1 MRCRGQSRINILM
14 DLTILQNVLSYS
26 DPIEM
31 PVSEL
36 LTGVYV
42 FSIPSYQRGYRWES
56 SEDGIKDND
65 VKQVDDLLNDLT
77 AFAMA
82 NTHKSA
88 SYYLQP
94 LMVKPKQTQGTYEWD
109 VLDGQQRLTTLLL
122 VLRCINEKLY
132 SNNPLPLYSI
142 RYENRKQLNFGKITY
157 NQTSI
162 DYNYPVPTDNLDS
175 YFVRKAKDRIE
186 RWYDLEIKNDQS
198 LQDKI
203 KELLFYPDKSRT
215 GVSLSPALRAKFIWY
230 NVEPLSA
237 TVPPLT
243 GNRLHDIEI
252 FNRLNRGKIS
262 LTSSELIKALFL
274 LCIKNSPSSGSS
286 LMNPDTLVRKWDEM
300 GKKFQN
306 DEFWKMIA
314 PKDTEYSNR
323 MDLLFDFIRDCLGD
337 REQSSYRFYYGKM
350 HPLLSSPNIQQ
361 VENLWNE
368 IKLFF
373 DTLCKWH
380 ENVQM
385 HNYIG
390 FLVDNGER
398 ISSIYN
404 RISNGENLVDIIKA
418 SIGIT
423 DVDDIESL
431 NYQDRNDLIKI
442 RKILLLF
449 NVLTCD
455 KYEQKFPFNLYRD
468 NSYDVEHINSQ
479 TDNPIDKIDE
489 KREWIVEHA
498 LACLWYDR
506 TEQNA
511 QGFLQAANV
520 ARGLIIEGIHLLR
533 HFKQNN
539 DKDVG
544 EQFKSYR
551 AKVENYY
558 ACGNVAAAMANK
570 DSIGNLTL
578 LNSSINREYKNAL
591 FPKKLRTLKRSDQEG
606 AYIPLCT
613 KYLFLKYY
621 SNPQGNVS
629 AFNMMR
635 WRDEDQEEYIKAIKD
650 TIKTVI

>member
-1 MRCRGQSRINILM
+1 M
-14 DLTILQNVLSYS
+14 DYTNLQDILSYS

-36 LTGVYV
+36 LTGVYK

-56 SEDGIKDND
+56 SEIGIVDNG

-77 AFAMA
+77 TFANA
-82 NTHKSA
+82 NAHNSA
-88 SYYLQP
+88 NYYLQP
-94 LMVKPKQTQGTYEWD
+94 LMVKPKHVQGTYEWD

-132 SNNPLPLYSI
+132 SNAPLPLYSI
-142 RYENRKQLNFGKITY
+142 RYENRKQLDFGKITFDQMSANY
-157 NQTSI
+157 
-162 DYNYPVPTDNLDS
+162 DYPVPTDNLDS

-186 RWYDLEIKNDQS
+186 RWYDQEIKNNQS

-203 KELLFYPDKSRT
+203 KELLFYPDKSRK
-215 GVSLSPALRAKFIWY
+215 GVSSSPLLRAKFIWY
-230 NVEPLSA
+230 NVEPISG
-237 TVPPLT
+237 TVPPLS

-262 LTSSELIKALFL
+262 LTNSELIKALFI
-274 LCIKNSPSSGSS
+274 LCIKKSPSSGSS
-286 LMNPDTLVRKWDEM
+286 LMKEDTLVRKWDEM

-306 DEFWKMIA
+306 DVFWKMIA
-314 PKDTEYSNR
+314 PKDAEYSNR
-323 MDLLFDFIRDCLGD
+323 MDLLFDFIRDCQGSKD
-337 REQSSYRFYYGKM
+337 QSSYRFYYEKM
-350 HPLLSSPNIQQ
+350 HPLLSSPDPQQ
-361 VENLWNE
+361 IENLWSE
-368 IKLFF
+368 IKKFF

-390 FLVDNGER
+390 FLVDNGIS
-398 ISSIYN
+398 ISSIYT
-404 RISNGENLVDIIKA
+404 RISSGQKLVDVIKA
-418 SIGIT
+418 NIGIT
-423 DVDDIESL
+423 DINDIETL
-431 NYQDRNDLIKI
+431 NYQNRNDFVKI

-455 KYEQKFPFNLYRD
+455 KYGQKFPFNLYRD

-479 TDNPIDKIDE
+479 TDNPIEKLDE

-498 LACLWYDR
+498 IACLWYDR

-511 QGFLQAANV
+511 QGFTQAAIE
-520 ARGLIIEGIHLLR
+520 ARDLIIKGIKLLKDFR
-533 HFKQNN
+533 KNGKDLGEKFKP
-539 DKDVG
+539 
-544 EQFKSYR
+544 YR
-551 AKVENYY
+551 EDVENYY
-558 ACGNVAAAMANK
+558 ARGSNSDNRHL
-570 DSIGNLTL
+570 IGNLTL

-613 KYLFLKYY
+613 KYMFLKYY

-635 WRDEDQEEYIKAIKD
+635 WRDEDQEEYVKAIKD

>member
-1 MRCRGQSRINILM
+1 M
-14 DLTILQNVLSYS
+14 DYTNLQDILSYS

-36 LTGVYV
+36 LTGVYN

-56 SEDGIKDND
+56 SEIGIVDNG

-77 AFAMA
+77 TFANA
-82 NTHKSA
+82 NAHNSA
-88 SYYLQP
+88 NYYLQP
-94 LMVKPKQTQGTYEWD
+94 LMVKPKHVQGTYKWD

-132 SNNPLPLYSI
+132 SNAPLPLYSI
-142 RYENRKQLNFGKITY
+142 RYENRKQLDFGKITFDQMSANY
-157 NQTSI
+157 
-162 DYNYPVPTDNLDS
+162 DYPVPTDNLDS

-186 RWYDLEIKNDQS
+186 RWYDQEIKNNQS

-203 KELLFYPDKSRT
+203 KELLFYPDKSRK
-215 GVSLSPALRAKFIWY
+215 GVSSSPLLRAKFIWY
-230 NVEPLSA
+230 NVEPISG
-237 TVPPLT
+237 TVPPLS

-262 LTSSELIKALFL
+262 LTNSELIKALFI
-274 LCIKNSPSSGSS
+274 LCIKKSPSSGSS
-286 LMNPDTLVRKWDEM
+286 LMKEDTLVRKWDEM

-314 PKDTEYSNR
+314 PKDAEYSNR
-323 MDLLFDFIRDCLGD
+323 MDLLFDFIRDCQGSKD
-337 REQSSYRFYYGKM
+337 QSSYRFYYEKM
-350 HPLLSSPNIQQ
+350 HPLLSSPDPQQ
-361 VENLWNE
+361 IENLWSE
-368 IKLFF
+368 IKKFF

-390 FLVDNGER
+390 FLVDNGIS
-398 ISSIYN
+398 ISSIYT
-404 RISNGENLVDIIKA
+404 RISSGQKLVDVIKA
-418 SIGIT
+418 NIGIT
-423 DVDDIESL
+423 DINDIETL
-431 NYQDRNDLIKI
+431 NYQNRNDFVKI

-455 KYEQKFPFNLYRD
+455 KYGQKFPFNLYRD

-479 TDNPIDKIDE
+479 TDNPIEKLDE

-498 LACLWYDR
+498 IACLWYDR

-511 QGFLQAANV
+511 QGFTQAAIE
-520 ARGLIIEGIHLLR
+520 ARDLIIKGIKLLKDFR
-533 HFKQNN
+533 KNGKDLGEKFKP
-539 DKDVG
+539 
-544 EQFKSYR
+544 YR
-551 AKVENYY
+551 EDVENYY
-558 ACGNVAAAMANK
+558 ARGSNSDNRHL
-570 DSIGNLTL
+570 IGNLTL

-613 KYLFLKYY
+613 KYMFLKYY

-635 WRDEDQEEYIKAIKD
+635 WRDEDQEEYVKAIKD

>member
-1 MRCRGQSRINILM
+1 M
-14 DLTILQNVLSYS
+14 DYTNLQDILSYS

-36 LTGVYV
+36 LTGVYK

-56 SEDGIKDND
+56 SEIGIVDNG

-77 AFAMA
+77 TFANA
-82 NTHKSA
+82 NAHNSA
-88 SYYLQP
+88 NYYLQP
-94 LMVKPKQTQGTYEWD
+94 LMVKPKHVQGTYEWD

-132 SNNPLPLYSI
+132 SNAPLPLYSI
-142 RYENRKQLNFGKITY
+142 RYKNRKQLDFGKITFDQMSANY
-157 NQTSI
+157 
-162 DYNYPVPTDNLDS
+162 DYPVPTDNLDS

-186 RWYDLEIKNDQS
+186 RWYDQEIKNNQS

-203 KELLFYPDKSRT
+203 KELLFYPDKSRK
-215 GVSLSPALRAKFIWY
+215 GVSSSPLLRAKFIWY
-230 NVEPLSA
+230 NVEPISG
-237 TVPPLT
+237 TVPPLS

-262 LTSSELIKALFL
+262 LTNSELIKALFI
-274 LCIKNSPSSGSS
+274 LCIKKSPSSGSS
-286 LMNPDTLVRKWDEM
+286 LMKEDTLVRKWDEM

-314 PKDTEYSNR
+314 PKDAEYSNC
-323 MDLLFDFIRDCLGD
+323 MDLLFDFIRDCQGSKD
-337 REQSSYRFYYGKM
+337 QSSYRFYYEKM
-350 HPLLSSPNIQQ
+350 RPLLSSPGPQQ
-361 VENLWNE
+361 IENLWSE
-368 IKLFF
+368 IKKFF

-390 FLVDNGER
+390 FLVDNGIS
-398 ISSIYN
+398 ISSIYT
-404 RISNGENLVDIIKA
+404 RISSGQKLVDVIKA
-418 SIGIT
+418 NIGIT
-423 DVDDIESL
+423 DINDIETL
-431 NYQDRNDLIKI
+431 NYQNRNDFVKI

-455 KYEQKFPFNLYRD
+455 KYGQKFPFNLYRD

-479 TDNPIDKIDE
+479 TDNPIEKLDE

-498 LACLWYDR
+498 IACLWYDR

-511 QGFLQAANV
+511 QGFTQAAIE
-520 ARGLIIEGIHLLR
+520 ARDLIIKGIKLLKDFR
-533 HFKQNN
+533 KNGKDLGEKFKP
-539 DKDVG
+539 
-544 EQFKSYR
+544 YR
-551 AKVENYY
+551 EDVENYY
-558 ACGNVAAAMANK
+558 ARGSNSDNRHL
-570 DSIGNLTL
+570 IGNLTL

-613 KYLFLKYY
+613 KYMFLKYY

-635 WRDEDQEEYIKAIKD
+635 WRDEDQEEYVKAIKD